1 MTDQGSTR
9 ASVSIAWRLVD
20 LRVWMFLA
28 EPRRC
33 QAEVTELARP
43 AAAPPT
49 ADAPVENPLPDEY
62 PLRDGGAPVPPAGAE
77 VGDVEVEEAEVGE
90 AE

>member
-1 MTDQGSTR
+1 
-9 ASVSIAWRLVD
+9 
-20 LRVWMFLA
+20 MFLD

-43 AAAPPT
+43 AAAPAA
-49 ADAPVENPLPDEY
+49 ADAPEENPLLDEY
-62 PLRDGGAPVPPAGAE
+62 PLRDRGAPVPPAGAV
-77 VGDVEVEEAEVGE
+77 VGDVEVGEAEVGE

>member
-33 QAEVTELARP
+33 HAEVTELARP

-49 ADAPVENPLPDEY
+49 AVAPEENPLLDEY
-62 PLRDGGAPVPPAGAE
+62 PLRADGAPAAPAGAV
-77 VGDVEVEEAEVGE
+77 VGDVAVGGAEVE
-90 AE
+90 